1 MELHCAF
8 AKHDKGLT
16 LQQKCMQY
24 VNQFH
29 VNIIYGT
36 TDEHVVVTK
45 GTTELCASII
55 YLAVL
60 TVSYKKIRFVCAFLL
75 F

>member
-1 MELHCAF
+1 LHCAF

-16 LQQKCMQY
+16 LQQKCVAY
-24 VNQFH
+24 VNQYY
-29 VNIIYGT
+29 VNIYGT

-55 YLAVL
+55 YLTVL
-60 TVSYKKIRFVCAFLL
+60 TVSYKKIRFVCAFFIILI
-75 F
+75 

>member
-45 GTTELCASII
+45 GKTEVCASII
-55 YLAVL
+55 YQ
-60 TVSYKKIRFVCAFLL
+60 TVSFKKIRFVCAFVIILI
-75 F
+75 